1 MTAARQAVGAYGE
14 RCAVR
19 HLIEAGLRVVVR
31 NWRCRHGE
39 IDIIAWEGEVL
50 AFCEVKT
57 RRSGTF
63 GAPAD
68 AVERRKVQRLRRL
81 ALEWLRTSGVHPEQ
95 IRFDVIEVY
104 PARSGPARI
113 EHLRAAF

>member
-19 HLIEAGLRVVVR
+19 HLVEAGLRVVAR
-31 NWRCRHGE
+31 NWRCAHGE
-39 IDIIAWEGEVL
+39 IDIIAWEGDVL

-57 RRSGTF
+57 RRSDAFGT
-63 GAPAD
+63 PAE
-68 AVERRKVQRLRRL
+68 AVVGRKSRRLRRL
-81 ALEWLRTSGVHPEQ
+81 AAEWLRTNGAHPDQ
-95 IRFDVIEVY
+95 IRFDIVEVY
-104 PARSGPARI
+104 PARHGPARV